1 MTNDPNAITGD
12 PNTTRELLSRQL
24 ADTIDSDPLAA
35 LPTIVAVQRDT
46 DQLLREAVKRAAVT
60 SSWREI
66 ATELGVSKQAA
77 HQRFKT
83 YAKDVTEEMK
93 AQHKELK
100 RARRRNDADG
110 AAQARARR
118 DELAMQLRVAAES
131 LKDRS

>member
-1 MTNDPNAITGD
+1 MTDDPNA
-12 PNTTRELLSRQL
+12 TRVLLSRQL
-24 ADTIDSDPLAA
+24 ANTIDSDPLAA
-35 LPTIVAVQRDT
+35 LPTIVAVQRDA

-93 AQHKELK
+93 TQHKELK
-100 RARRRNDADG
+100 WARRRHDADG
-110 AAQARARR
+110 AARARARR
-118 DELAMQLRVAAES
+118 DELAMQLRAAAES
-131 LKDRS
+131 LKDQS